1 MKRLLSYIILLSTA
15 VLTALAQDGSKRLF
29 PVINYSADPT
39 IYVLGGVTIDGVR
52 DEQDVSTIISMAGLV
67 VGQEITFPKADN
79 EITRAIQSLWEQRL
93 FSDVSI
99 AADSIVGNKIYLHLQ
114 LATHPLL
121 TEVTFNGVKK
131 TEREDLEERVRL
143 KQGSQIS
150 VDVIDR
156 VKYIIKSYFEE
167 KGFNNVDIEVL
178 QRDDPAHAN
187 QVLLDI
193 NINKNEKVKVH
204 RIYFTGVDKSMEGS
218 LKKAMK
224 KTREVGKLRNIF
236 SSKKFIAEKYDADKV
251 AVIDKYNSWGYR
263 DAYIVK
269 DSVVPFDEKH
279 VDVYLTIDQGGKYY
293 VRNISWVGNT
303 VYSSDALSNSLQLRR
318 GDVYNQ
324 ELLKKRLGFDMS
336 KADDDAIANEY
347 YNHGYV
353 FNRII
358 PVETNVVGD
367 SVDLEI
373 RIREGKQATLN
384 KVNIMGNDHV
394 FEDVIRRELR
404 TKPGDLY
411 NKEALMRSLR
421 DLATMGHFDA
431 EKLDPS
437 VVPDESNGTVD
448 ITYNLTSKSTD
459 QLEFSMGY
467 GPTGVTGRVA
477 VKFNNFAIQ
486 NLFKREGARNFFLPQ
501 GEGQSV
507 ELAAQTNGRYYQQY
521 SLSFMDPWFGRK
533 RPNQLSVS
541 LFYSKQTDVNS
552 NYYNSAYYNN
562 YYSRLYGYG
571 SSISRPCSP
580 ISAIS
585 SSSGSTSL

>member
-15 VLTALAQDGSKRLF
+15 ALTALAQDGSKRLF

-167 KGFNNVDIEVL
+167 KGFKNVDIEVL

-279 VDVYLTIDQGGKYY
+279 VDVYLTVDQ
-293 VRNISWVGNT
+293 
-303 VYSSDALSNSLQLRR
+303 
-318 GDVYNQ
+318 
-324 ELLKKRLGFDMS
+324 
-336 KADDDAIANEY
+336 
-347 YNHGYV
+347 
-353 FNRII
+353 
-358 PVETNVVGD
+358 
-367 SVDLEI
+367 
-373 RIREGKQATLN
+373 
-384 KVNIMGNDHV
+384 
-394 FEDVIRRELR
+394 IRR
-404 TKPGDLY
+404 
-411 NKEALMRSLR
+411 SQ
-421 DLATMGHFDA
+421 
-431 EKLDPS
+431 
-437 VVPDESNGTVD
+437 
-448 ITYNLTSKSTD
+448 
-459 QLEFSMGY
+459 QLS
-467 GPTGVTGRVA
+467 
-477 VKFNNFAIQ
+477 
-486 NLFKREGARNFFLPQ
+486 
-501 GEGQSV
+501 
-507 ELAAQTNGRYYQQY
+507 AAQARRC
-521 SLSFMDPWFGRK
+521 L
-533 RPNQLSVS
+533 
-541 LFYSKQTDVNS
+541 
-552 NYYNSAYYNN
+552 
-562 YYSRLYGYG
+562 
-571 SSISRPCSP
+571 
-580 ISAIS
+580 
-585 SSSGSTSL
+585 

>member
-167 KGFNNVDIEVL
+167 KGFKNVDIEVL

-477 VKFNNFAIQ
+477 VK
-486 NLFKREGARNFFLPQ
+486 
-501 GEGQSV
+501 
-507 ELAAQTNGRYYQQY
+507 
-521 SLSFMDPWFGRK
+521 
-533 RPNQLSVS
+533 
-541 LFYSKQTDVNS
+541 
-552 NYYNSAYYNN
+552 
-562 YYSRLYGYG
+562 
-571 SSISRPCSP
+571 
-580 ISAIS
+580 
-585 SSSGSTSL
+585 

>member
-1 MKRLLSYIILLSTA
+1 MKRFICYTIMLVAT
-15 VLTALAQDGSKRLF
+15 VLTTLAQDAAKRYF
-29 PVINYSADPT
+29 PVINYSSEPT
-39 IYVLGGVTIDGVR
+39 SYILGGVTIDGVK
-52 DEQDVSTIISMAGLV
+52 DEQDVSTIISLAGLV

-79 EITRAIQSLWEQRL
+79 EITRAIHSLWEQRL

-99 AADSIVGNKIYLHLQ
+99 AADSIVGNRIFLHIQ
-114 LATHPLL
+114 LATHPQL
-121 TEVTFNGVKK
+121 TEVTYNGVKK
-131 TEREDLEERVRL
+131 TEREDLEERVKL
-143 KQGSQIS
+143 KPGSQIS
-150 VDVIDR
+150 TDVINR
-156 VKYIIKSYFEE
+156 VKYIIQSYFEE
-167 KGFNNVDIEVL
+167 KGFKNVDIEML
-178 QRDDPAHAN
+178 QRDDPAHTN

-204 RIYFTGVDKSMEGS
+204 RIYFAGVEKSMQAD

-224 KTREVGKLRNIF
+224 KTREVGKLRNLF

-251 AVIDKYNSWGYR
+251 AVVDKFNSWGYR
-263 DAYIVK
+263 DAYIVA
-269 DSVVPFDEKH
+269 DSVVPFDDKH
-279 VDVYLTIDQGGKYY
+279 VDIYMTIDQGGKYY

-303 VYSSDALSNSLQLRR
+303 VYSSDALSNSLQLKH

-384 KVNIMGNDHV
+384 RVKIMGNDHV

-411 NKEALMRSLR
+411 NKDALMRSLR
-421 DLATMGHFDA
+421 DLASMGHFDP
-431 EKLDPS
+431 EKLEPS

-448 ITYNLTSKSTD
+448 ITYNLASKSTD

-486 NLFKREGARNFFLPQ
+486 NLFKRDGARNFFLPQ

-507 ELAAQTNGRYYQQY
+507 EIAAQTNGRYYQQY

-552 NYYNSAYYNN
+552 NYYNDF
-562 YYSRLYGYG
+562 
-571 SSISRPCSP
+571 
-580 ISAIS
+580 
-585 SSSGSTSL
+585 